1 MAGHRR
7 GWKASY
13 DAGSNHSDFGYLVC
27 FVFTTAG
34 LTFSNTLARAIW
46 LVVAFTSSFCFLC
59 CQAMQSWAALPH
71 TVLNLSLGRPVL
83 WRHHFRV
90 FFFFFFRR
98 LCVVQV
104 VNVISGLWQVLLL
117 VLNKYRYVKYFLSL
131 EMSM

>member
-1 MAGHRR
+1 
-7 GWKASY
+7 
-13 DAGSNHSDFGYLVC
+13 
-27 FVFTTAG
+27 
-34 LTFSNTLARAIW
+34 
-46 LVVAFTSSFCFLC
+46 
-59 CQAMQSWAALPH
+59 MQSWAALPH

-90 FFFFFFRR
+90 LFFFLRR

-104 VNVISGLWQVLLL
+104 VNVISRLWQVLLL

>member
-1 MAGHRR
+1 MGCAASHSVESLAGQTRVME
-7 GWKASY
+7 ASFQ
-13 DAGSNHSDFGYLVC
+13 G
-27 FVFTTAG
+27 VF
-34 LTFSNTLARAIW
+34 
-46 LVVAFTSSFCFLC
+46 
-59 CQAMQSWAALPH
+59 
-71 TVLNLSLGRPVL
+71 
-83 WRHHFRV
+83 